1 MKWLNK
7 NWLLLFVGTMKSLNW
22 RESKNQI
29 NVTKGFVQ
37 KGLFSQK
44 SQIYSTFD
52 LYKCLKAEKYLIIVS
67 HLKFETAKD
76 LGWKVYLPS
85 NKAKNGSIFQTV
97 LPCVGTDIIVFTA
110 TTIFHIS
117 RVVSKC

>member
-1 MKWLNK
+1 
-7 NWLLLFVGTMKSLNW
+7 MKSLNW

-67 HLKFETAKD
+67 YLKFKTAKD
-76 LGWKVYLPS
+76 SHWKVNLPS
-85 NKAKNGSIFQTV
+85 NKAKNGSIFLFQTV
-97 LPCVGTDIIVFTA
+97 SPCVGTDIIVFTA